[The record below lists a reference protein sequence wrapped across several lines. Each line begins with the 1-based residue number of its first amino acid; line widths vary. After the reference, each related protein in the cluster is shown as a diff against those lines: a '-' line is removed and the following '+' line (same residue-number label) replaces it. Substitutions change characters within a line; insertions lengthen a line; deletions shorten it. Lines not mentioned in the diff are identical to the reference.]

1 MLVRDRMTSPAKTVT
16 ATTPFQDALNLMRE
30 GKFRRIPVVD
40 EHGAL
45 VGIVSERDLLH
56 AAPSPATS
64 LSIWEVNYLLWRL
77 KVADVMTENVL
88 SITPDTPIEVAAHLM
103 VSRKIGGLPVVDEG
117 NRVVGVI
124 TETDIFKAFTELFA
138 GDEHGVRIE
147 VRVPEA
153 SGTLAKLAQAI
164 YELGGNI
171 RSMGTFYDTTAD
183 HRVLMIKVAGVEQQ
197 KLIAR
202 VKELGDE
209 ILDARTV

>member
-1 MLVRDRMTSPAKTVT
+1 MTSPAKTVT

-30 GKFRRIPVVD
+30 GKFRRIPVVN
-40 EHGAL
+40 EHGSL
-45 VGIVSERDLLH
+45 IGIVSERDMLH

-77 KVADVMTENVL
+77 KVSDVMTENVV
-88 SITPDTPIEVAAHLM
+88 SVTPETPIEVAAHLM
-103 VSRKIGGLPVVDEG
+103 VSRKIGGLPVVDAQDC
-117 NRVVGVI
+117 VVGVI

-138 GDEHGVRIE
+138 GDEHGVRVE

-153 SGTLAKLAQAI
+153 SGILARLTQAI
-164 YELGGNI
+164 FDLGGDI

-183 HRVLMIKVAGVEQQ
+183 HRVLMVKVAGVEQE
-197 KLIAR
+197 KLVAR
-202 VKELGDE
+202 VTDLGDE